1 MTITIF
7 LVDDHTIVRE
17 GLHTLLEAEAD
28 FKVLGGAA
36 NGRDAVQQVTRLC
49 PDVVLMDISMPGL
62 NGIEATRQIRQTC
75 PASQVIILSMYAT
88 AEHALRALQAG
99 ALGYVLKE
107 SAGVEVI
114 NAVRA
119 VHAGQR
125 YLNQK
130 IANKLINHLMQPA
143 EVKETED
150 LLARLSPREREIV
163 QLVVEGKS
171 SAEIA
176 KILYISPNTVDTYR
190 SRLMQKLGLNDLPS
204 LVKFAIQHGLTSLD

>member
-1 MTITIF
+1 VTITLF

-17 GLHTLLEAEAD
+17 GLRSLLEAQAD
-28 FKVLGGAA
+28 FEVLGGAA
-36 NGRDAVQQVTRLC
+36 NGREAVSQVSQLC
-49 PDVVLMDISMPGL
+49 PDVVIMDISMPGL
-62 NGIEATRQIRQTC
+62 NGIEATRQIRATC
-75 PASQVIILSMYAT
+75 PATQVIILSMHAT
-88 AEHALRALQAG
+88 AEHAYRALQAG

-114 NAVRA
+114 NAVR
-119 VHAGQR
+119 VVYAGQR

-130 IANKLINHLMQPA
+130 ISNMLINDFVHPHEFGEA
-143 EVKETED
+143 EG

-176 KILYISPNTVDTYR
+176 RILYLSPATVDTYR

-204 LVKFAIQHGLTSLD
+204 LVKFAIQHGLTSLE

>member
-1 MTITIF
+1 MSITLF
-7 LVDDHTIVRE
+7 LVDDHTMVRE
-17 GLHTLLEAEAD
+17 GLRFLLGAQAD
-28 FKVLGGAA
+28 FEVIGGAA
-36 NGRDAVQQVTRLC
+36 TGREAVSQVSQLC
-49 PDVVLMDISMPGL
+49 PDVVIMDISMPGL
-62 NGIEATRQIRQTC
+62 NGIEATRQIRATC
-75 PASQVIILSMYAT
+75 PATQVIILSMHAT
-88 AEHALRALQAG
+88 AEHAYRALQAG

-107 SAGVEVI
+107 SAGIEVI

-130 IANKLINHLMQPA
+130 ISNMLINDYVHPREPDEA
-143 EVKETED
+143 ESPLV
-150 LLARLSPREREIV
+150 RLSPREREIV

-176 KILYISPNTVDTYR
+176 RILYLSPGTVDTYR

-204 LVKFAIQHGLTSLD
+204 LVKFAIQHGLTSLE

>member
-17 GLHTLLEAEAD
+17 GLQTLLEAEAD

-75 PASQVIILSMYAT
+75 PASQIIILSMYAT
-88 AEHALRALQAG
+88 AEHAMRALQAG

-130 IANKLINHLMQPA
+130 IANKLINHLVHPGEVEEA
-143 EVKETED
+143 ED
-150 LLARLSPREREIV
+150 QLARLSAREREIV

>member
-75 PASQVIILSMYAT
+75 PASQIIILSMYAT

-99 ALGYVLKE
+99 AQGYVLKE

-130 IANKLINHLMQPA
+130 IANKLINHLVHPG
-143 EVKETED
+143 EVEEAED
-150 LLARLSPREREIV
+150 LLARLSAREREIV

>member
-1 MTITIF
+1 MSITLF
-7 LVDDHTIVRE
+7 LVDDHTMVRE
-17 GLHTLLEAEAD
+17 GLRSLLEAQAD
-28 FKVLGGAA
+28 FEVLGGAA
-36 NGRDAVQQVTRLC
+36 NGREAVSQVSQLC
-49 PDVVLMDISMPGL
+49 PDVVIMDISMPGL
-62 NGIEATRQIRQTC
+62 NGIEATRQIRATC
-75 PASQVIILSMYAT
+75 PATQVIILSMHAT
-88 AEHALRALQAG
+88 AEHAYRALQAG

-130 IANKLINHLMQPA
+130 ISNMLINDFVHPHESGEA
-143 EVKETED
+143 EG

-176 KILYISPNTVDTYR
+176 RILYLSPATVDTYR

-204 LVKFAIQHGLTSLD
+204 LVKFAIQHGLTSLE

>member
-28 FKVLGGAA
+28 FEVLGGAA
-36 NGRDAVQQVTRLC
+36 NGRDAVLQVTQLC
-49 PDVVLMDISMPGL
+49 PDVVLMDINMPGL

-75 PASQVIILSMYAT
+75 QASQIIILSMYAT

-114 NAVRA
+114 DAIRT

-130 IANKLINHLMQPA
+130 IANKLINHLVYPDQIDQ
-143 EVKETED
+143 TED
-150 LLARLSPREREIV
+150 PLARLSAREREIV

-171 SAEIA
+171 SAEIS
-176 KILYISPNTVDTYR
+176 KLLYISPNTVDTYR

>member
-130 IANKLINHLMQPA
+130 IANKLINHLVHPGDVEEA
-143 EVKETED
+143 ED
-150 LLARLSPREREIV
+150 LLARLSAREREIV

>member
-1 MTITIF
+1 MA
-7 LVDDHTIVRE
+7 VR
-17 GLHTLLEAEAD
+17 LCS
-28 FKVLGGAA
+28 
-36 NGRDAVQQVTRLC
+36 QVSQLC
-49 PDVVLMDISMPGL
+49 PDVVIMDISMPGL
-62 NGIEATRQIRQTC
+62 NGIEATRQIRATC
-75 PASQVIILSMYAT
+75 PATQVIILSMHAT
-88 AEHALRALQAG
+88 AEHAYRALQAG

-107 SAGVEVI
+107 LAGVEVI

-130 IANKLINHLMQPA
+130 ISNMLINDFVHPHEPGEA
-143 EVKETED
+143 EGP
-150 LLARLSPREREIV
+150 LARLSPREREIV

-176 KILYISPNTVDTYR
+176 KILYLSPGTVDTYR

-204 LVKFAIQHGLTSLD
+204 LVKFAIQHGLTSLE

>member
-75 PASQVIILSMYAT
+75 PASQIIILSMYAT
-88 AEHALRALQAG
+88 AEHAMRALQAG

-130 IANKLINHLMQPA
+130 IANKLINHLVHPG
-143 EVKETED
+143 EVEETED
-150 LLARLSPREREIV
+150 LLARLSAREREIV

>member
-1 MTITIF
+1 MTITVF

-17 GLHTLLEAEAD
+17 GLHTLLEAQAD
-28 FKVLGGAA
+28 LEVLGGAA
-36 NGRDAVQQVTRLC
+36 NGRDAVQQVTNVC
-49 PDVVLMDISMPGL
+49 PDVVVMDISMPGL

-75 PASQVIILSMYAT
+75 PDSQVIILSMHAT

-114 NAVRA
+114 SAVRA

-125 YLNQK
+125 YLNPK
-130 IANKLINHLMQPA
+130 IANKLINHLVNPD
-143 EVKETED
+143 EVDETED
-150 LLARLSPREREIV
+150 PLARLSPREREIV

-171 SAEIA
+171 SAEIS